1 MTINDDFSEKD
12 KEIKVLKEK
21 LKMLDNQ
28 LKLLD
33 KEWTVKFNHQ
43 REKLE
48 RIMFFK
54 NLYKGFIEKIV
65 SFEDKHHQV

>member
-1 MTINDDFSEKD
+1 MTISDDFSEKE
-12 KEIKVLKEK
+12 KEIKLLKEK
-21 LKMLDNQ
+21 LKILDNQ
-28 LKLLD
+28 IKMLD
-33 KEWTVKFNHQ
+33 REWTVKFNHQ

-54 NLYKGFIEKIV
+54 NLYKGFVEKIV